1 MNPQWQIHPLVAS
14 DREWVK
20 TFMIEHWCAEE
31 MIVHGEVVFPAE
43 LPGFVC
49 LHAGTV
55 LGLITY
61 RINEAGCEVM
71 SLDSLQNN
79 RGIGTSLL
87 QAVIETARQNKCRK
101 VSLITTNDNLNA
113 LRFYQKRDF
122 CISGIFPGAV
132 TRSRLLKPS
141 IPLIAENGIPIRD
154 EIELTLMLE

>member
-1 MNPQWQIHPLVAS
+1 MNPQWQIYPLVSS

-20 TFMIEHWCAEE
+20 TFMIEHWCSEE
-31 MIVHGEVVFPAE
+31 MIVHGEAVSPAE

-49 LHAGTV
+49 SHSGTV

-79 RGIGTSLL
+79 RGIGSTLL
-87 QAVIETARQNKCRK
+87 QAVIDTARQNKCRK

-113 LRFYQKRDF
+113 LGFYQKRDF

-132 TRSRLLKPS
+132 TKSRLLKPS

-154 EIELTLMLE
+154 EIELTLVLE